1 MKILLTPAKSI
12 QTEGIKAEVFSE
24 MPRFVSE
31 SEKLVKKLK
40 KLKPKALASLMD
52 ISMDLAN
59 LNHTRFLQWSTELQ
73 EEWLPAAAIFTGEA
87 YKGLNYNELSETNKQ
102 RAQERLRILSG
113 LYGLLKPADLILP
126 YRLEMG
132 TPFQP
137 TPKETSLYSFWRP
150 KLTKSL
156 ASELSSDEII
166 INLASAEYSKA
177 LDFKKLKN
185 RVITPT
191 FKEFKN
197 GKFSTVMIF
206 AKHARGSMS
215 RYLIENNLEDIE
227 QLKTYNVDNYEF
239 NEAQSSENEWI
250 FVR

>member
-1 MKILLTPAKSI
+1 MKILLSPAKSI

-59 LNHTRFLQWSTELQ
+59 LNHSRFQQWSTEVQ

-150 KLTKSL
+150 KLTKFL

-177 LDFKKLKN
+177 LDFKNLKN

-215 RYLIENNLEDIE
+215 RYLIENDLEDIE

>member
-1 MKILLTPAKSI
+1 
-12 QTEGIKAEVFSE
+12 
-24 MPRFVSE
+24 MPRFVSD

-40 KLKPKALASLMD
+40 KLKPKAVASLMD

-59 LNHTRFLQWSTELQ
+59 LNYSRFQQWSTELQ
-73 EEWLPAAAIFTGEA
+73 KEWLPAAAIFTGEA

-102 RAQERLRILSG
+102 KAQERLRILSG

-215 RYLIENNLEDIE
+215 RYLIENDFEDIE

-239 NEAQSSENEWI
+239 NEAQSSENEWV

>member
-1 MKILLTPAKSI
+1 MKILLSPAKSI

-24 MPRFVSE
+24 MPGFVTD

-40 KLKPKALASLMD
+40 KLKPKALAALMD

-59 LNHTRFLQWSTELQ
+59 LNHLRFQNWSTELH

-87 YKGLNYNELSETNKQ
+87 YKGLNYNELTERSKHK
-102 RAQERLRILSG
+102 AQERLRILSG
-113 LYGLLKPADLILP
+113 LYGLIKPADLILP

-150 KLTKSL
+150 KLTKQL
-156 ASELSSDEII
+156 ASELNPNEII
-166 INLASAEYSKA
+166 VNLASAEYSKA
-177 LDFKKLKN
+177 IDFKKLKN

-206 AKHARGSMS
+206 AKHARGKMT
-215 RYLIENNLEDIE
+215 RYLIENDLINIE
-227 QLKTYNVDNYEF
+227 ELKLYSIDNYEF
-239 NEAQSSENEWI
+239 SANQSTENEWVFI
-250 FVR
+250 R

>member
-24 MPRFVSE
+24 MPRFILD

-102 RAQERLRILSG
+102 RGQERLRILSG

>member
-1 MKILLTPAKSI
+1 MKILLSPAKSI
-12 QTEGIKAEVFSE
+12 QTEGITAEVFSE
-24 MPRFVSE
+24 MPRFISD

-40 KLKPKALASLMD
+40 KLKPKALAVLMD

-59 LNHTRFLQWSTELQ
+59 LNHARFQLWSTEIQ

-87 YKGLNYNELSETNKQ
+87 YKGLNYTELSEANK
-102 RAQERLRILSG
+102 RKAQDRLRILSG

-132 TPFQP
+132 TPFQA
-137 TPKETSLYSFWRP
+137 TQKETSLNSFWRP

-156 ASELSSDEII
+156 AGELSSDEII

-177 LDFKKLKN
+177 IDFKKVKN
-185 RVITPT
+185 RVITPI

-215 RYLIENNLEDIE
+215 RYLIENDLEDIE
-227 QLKTYNVDNYEF
+227 QLKTYNLDNYEF
-239 NEAQSSENEWI
+239 NEAQSSENEWV

>member
-1 MKILLTPAKSI
+1 MKILLSPAKSI

-24 MPRFVSE
+24 MPRFVSD

-59 LNHTRFLQWSTELQ
+59 LNHSRFQQWSTEVQ

-102 RAQERLRILSG
+102 RGQERLRILSG

-150 KLTKSL
+150 KLTKFL

-177 LDFKKLKN
+177 LDFKNLKN

-215 RYLIENNLEDIE
+215 RYLIENDLEDIE

>member
-1 MKILLTPAKSI
+1 MKILLSPAKSI

-24 MPRFVSE
+24 IPRFISD

-177 LDFKKLKN
+177 LDFKNLKN

-215 RYLIENNLEDIE
+215 RYLIENDLEDIE

>member
-1 MKILLTPAKSI
+1 MKILLSPAKSI

-24 MPRFVSE
+24 MPRFVSD

-40 KLKPKALASLMD
+40 KLKPKALAALMD

-59 LNHTRFLQWSTELQ
+59 LNHSRFQQWSTELQ
-73 EEWLPAAAIFTGEA
+73 EEWLPSAAIFIGEA

-132 TPFQP
+132 TLFQA

-156 ASELSSDEII
+156 AIELRSDEII

-177 LDFKKLKN
+177 IDFKKLKN

-215 RYLIENNLEDIE
+215 RYLIENDLEDIE
-227 QLKTYNVDNYEF
+227 QLKAYNVDNYEF
-239 NEAQSSENEWI
+239 DAKQSTENEWV

>member
-1 MKILLTPAKSI
+1 MKILLSPAKSI

-24 MPRFVSE
+24 MPRFISD

-59 LNHTRFLQWSTELQ
+59 LNHSRFQQWSTEVQ

-102 RAQERLRILSG
+102 RGQERLRILSG

-150 KLTKSL
+150 KLTKFL

-177 LDFKKLKN
+177 LDFKNLKN

-215 RYLIENNLEDIE
+215 RYLIENDLEDIE

>member
-1 MKILLTPAKSI
+1 MKILLSPAKSI

-24 MPRFVSE
+24 MPRFVSD

-40 KLKPKALASLMD
+40 KLKPKALAALMD

-59 LNHTRFLQWSTELQ
+59 LNHSRFQQWSTELQ
-73 EEWLPAAAIFTGEA
+73 EEWLPSAAIFIGEA

-132 TPFQP
+132 TLFQA

-177 LDFKKLKN
+177 IDFKKLKN

-215 RYLIENNLEDIE
+215 RYLIENDLEDIE
-227 QLKTYNVDNYEF
+227 QLKAYNVDNYEF
-239 NEAQSSENEWI
+239 DAKQSTENEWVFI
-250 FVR
+250 R

>member
-1 MKILLTPAKSI
+1 MKILLSPAKSI

-24 MPRFVSE
+24 MPRFILD

-239 NEAQSSENEWI
+239 NEAQSSENEWV

>member
-1 MKILLTPAKSI
+1 MKILLSPAKSI

-24 MPRFVSE
+24 MPRFISD

-59 LNHTRFLQWSTELQ
+59 LNQTRFLKWSTELQ

-102 RAQERLRILSG
+102 RGQERLRILSG

-150 KLTKSL
+150 KLTKFL

-177 LDFKKLKN
+177 LDFKNLKN
-185 RVITPT
+185 
-191 FKEFKN
+191 
-197 GKFSTVMIF
+197 
-206 AKHARGSMS
+206 
-215 RYLIENNLEDIE
+215 L
-227 QLKTYNVDNYEF
+227 YN
-239 NEAQSSENEWI
+239 SLWI
-250 FVR
+250 LR

>member
-1 MKILLTPAKSI
+1 MKILLSPAKSI
-12 QTEGIKAEVFSE
+12 HTEGIQAEVFSE
-24 MPRFVSE
+24 MPRFVSD

-40 KLKPKALASLMD
+40 KLKPKAVAKLMD

-59 LNHTRFLQWSTELQ
+59 LNHTRFQLWSTEIQ

-87 YKGLNYNELSETNKQ
+87 YKGLNYNELSVTNKQ
-102 RAQERLRILSG
+102 RAQDRLRILSG

-137 TPKETSLYSFWRP
+137 TPKESSLNSFWRP

-215 RYLIENNLEDIE
+215 RYLIESDLEDIE

-239 NEAQSSENEWI
+239 NEAQSSENEWVFI
-250 FVR
+250 R

>member
-1 MKILLTPAKSI
+1 MKILLSPAKSI

-24 MPRFVSE
+24 IPRFISD

-150 KLTKSL
+150 KLTKFL

-177 LDFKKLKN
+177 LDFKNLKN

-215 RYLIENNLEDIE
+215 RYLIENDLEDIE

-239 NEAQSSENEWI
+239 NEAQSSENEWV

>member
-1 MKILLTPAKSI
+1 MKILLSPAKSI

-24 MPRFVSE
+24 MPRFVSD

-40 KLKPKALASLMD
+40 KLKPKALAALMD

-59 LNHTRFLQWSTELQ
+59 LNHSRFQQWSTELQ
-73 EEWLPAAAIFTGEA
+73 EEWLPSAAIFIGEA

-132 TPFQP
+132 TLFQA

-156 ASELSSDEII
+156 AIELRSDEII

-177 LDFKKLKN
+177 IDFKKLKN

-215 RYLIENNLEDIE
+215 RYLIENDLEDIE

-239 NEAQSSENEWI
+239 NKAQSSENEWV

>member
-1 MKILLTPAKSI
+1 
-12 QTEGIKAEVFSE
+12 
-24 MPRFVSE
+24 
-31 SEKLVKKLK
+31 VKKLK

-102 RAQERLRILSG
+102 RGQERLRILSG

-150 KLTKSL
+150 KLTKFL

-177 LDFKKLKN
+177 LDFKNLKN

-215 RYLIENNLEDIE
+215 RYLIENDLEDIE

>member
-1 MKILLTPAKSI
+1 MKILLSPAKSI
-12 QTEGIKAEVFSE
+12 QTEGIKAEFFSE
-24 MPRFVSE
+24 MPRFVSD

-40 KLKPKALASLMD
+40 KMKPKALASLMD

-59 LNHTRFLQWSTELQ
+59 LNYSRFQQWSTELQ
-73 EEWLPAAAIFTGEA
+73 KEWLPAAAIFTGEA

-102 RAQERLRILSG
+102 KAQERLRILSG

-191 FKEFKN
+191 FKEFQN

-206 AKHARGSMS
+206 AKHTRGSMS
-215 RYLIENNLEDIE
+215 RYLIENDLEDIE
-227 QLKTYNVDNYEF
+227 QLKTYNVENYEF
-239 NEAQSSENEWI
+239 NEAQSSENEWV

>member
-1 MKILLTPAKSI
+1 
-12 QTEGIKAEVFSE
+12 
-24 MPRFVSE
+24 
-31 SEKLVKKLK
+31 
-40 KLKPKALASLMD
+40 
-52 ISMDLAN
+52 
-59 LNHTRFLQWSTELQ
+59 
-73 EEWLPAAAIFTGEA
+73 
-87 YKGLNYNELSETNKQ
+87 
-102 RAQERLRILSG
+102 
-113 LYGLLKPADLILP
+113 LLKPADLILP

-132 TPFQP
+132 TLFQA

-156 ASELSSDEII
+156 AIELRSDEII

-177 LDFKKLKN
+177 IDFKKLKN

-215 RYLIENNLEDIE
+215 RYLIENDLEDIE

-239 NEAQSSENEWI
+239 NKAQSSENEWV

>member
-1 MKILLTPAKSI
+1 MKILLSPAKSI

-24 MPRFVSE
+24 MPRFILD

-73 EEWLPAAAIFTGEA
+73 EEWLPTAAIFTGEA

-102 RAQERLRILSG
+102 RGQERLRILSG

-132 TPFQP
+132 TPFQA

-239 NEAQSSENEWI
+239 NEAQSSENEWV

>member
-1 MKILLTPAKSI
+1 MKILLSPAKSI

-24 MPRFVSE
+24 MPRFVSD

-59 LNHTRFLQWSTELQ
+59 LNHTRFQLWSTERQ
-73 EEWLPAAAIFTGEA
+73 DEWLPAAAIFTGEA
-87 YKGLNYNELSETNKQ
+87 YKGLNYNELSENNKQ
-102 RAQERLRILSG
+102 RAQDRLRILSG

-132 TPFQP
+132 TPFQAP
-137 TPKETSLYSFWRP
+137 PKETSLYSFWRP

-177 LDFKKLKN
+177 IDFKKLKN

-215 RYLIENNLEDIE
+215 RYLIENNLENIE

-239 NEAQSSENEWI
+239 NEAQSSENEWV

>member
-1 MKILLTPAKSI
+1 MKILLSPAKSI

-59 LNHTRFLQWSTELQ
+59 LNQTRFLKWSTELQ

-102 RAQERLRILSG
+102 RGQERLRILSG

-150 KLTKSL
+150 KLTKFL

-177 LDFKKLKN
+177 LDFKNLKI

-215 RYLIENNLEDIE
+215 RYLIENDLEDIE

>member
-1 MKILLTPAKSI
+1 MKILLSPAKSI

-24 MPRFVSE
+24 MPRFISD

-59 LNHTRFLQWSTELQ
+59 LNHTRFLKWSTELQ

-102 RAQERLRILSG
+102 RGQERLRILSG

-150 KLTKSL
+150 KLTKFL

-177 LDFKKLKN
+177 LDFKNLKN

-215 RYLIENNLEDIE
+215 RYLIENDLEDIE

>member
-1 MKILLTPAKSI
+1 MKILLSPAKSI

-24 MPRFVSE
+24 MPRFVSD
-31 SEKLVKKLK
+31 SEKLVKILK

-59 LNHTRFLQWSTELQ
+59 LNHSRFQQWSTEVQ

-102 RAQERLRILSG
+102 RGQERLRILSG

-150 KLTKSL
+150 KLTKFL

-177 LDFKKLKN
+177 LDFKNLKN

-215 RYLIENNLEDIE
+215 RYLIENDLEDIE

>member
-1 MKILLTPAKSI
+1 MKILLSPAKSI
-12 QTEGIKAEVFSE
+12 QTEGIQAEVFSE
-24 MPRFVSE
+24 MPRFVSD

-40 KLKPKALASLMD
+40 KLKPKAVAKLMD

-59 LNHTRFLQWSTELQ
+59 LNYSRFQLWSTELQ
-73 EEWLPAAAIFTGEA
+73 KEWLPAAAIFTGEA

-102 RAQERLRILSG
+102 KAQERLRILSG

-132 TPFQP
+132 TPFQA

-239 NEAQSSENEWI
+239 NEAQSSENEWV

>member
-1 MKILLTPAKSI
+1 MKILLSPAKSI

-24 MPRFVSE
+24 IPRFISD

-150 KLTKSL
+150 KLTKFL
-156 ASELSSDEII
+156 ANELSSDEII

-177 LDFKKLKN
+177 LDFKNLKN

-215 RYLIENNLEDIE
+215 RYLIENDLEDIE

>member
-1 MKILLTPAKSI
+1 MKILLSPAKSI

-24 MPRFVSE
+24 MPRFISD

-59 LNHTRFLQWSTELQ
+59 LNQTRFLKWSTELQ

-102 RAQERLRILSG
+102 RGQERLRILSG

-150 KLTKSL
+150 KLTKFL

-177 LDFKKLKN
+177 LDFKNLKN

-215 RYLIENNLEDIE
+215 RYLIENDLEDIE

-239 NEAQSSENEWI
+239 NEAQSSENEWV

>member
-1 MKILLTPAKSI
+1 MKILLSPAKSI

-24 MPRFVSE
+24 MPRFILD

-102 RAQERLRILSG
+102 RGQERLRILSG

-150 KLTKSL
+150 KLTKFL

-177 LDFKKLKN
+177 LDFKNLKN

-215 RYLIENNLEDIE
+215 RYLIENDLEDIE

>member
-1 MKILLTPAKSI
+1 MKILLSPAKSI

-40 KLKPKALASLMD
+40 KLKPKTLASLMD

-59 LNHTRFLQWSTELQ
+59 LNHTRFQQWSIEPQ
-73 EEWLPAAAIFTGEA
+73 DEWLPAAAIFTGEA
-87 YKGLNYNELSETNKQ
+87 YKGLNYNELSETDKQ
-102 RAQERLRILSG
+102 KAQERLRILSG

-137 TPKETSLYSFWRP
+137 TPKESSLYSFWRP

-239 NEAQSSENEWI
+239 NDTQSSENEWV

>member
-1 MKILLTPAKSI
+1 MKILLSPAKSI

-24 MPRFVSE
+24 MPRFILD

-102 RAQERLRILSG
+102 RGQERLRILSG

-156 ASELSSDEII
+156 ASELSLDEII

-239 NEAQSSENEWI
+239 NEAQSSENEWV

>member
-1 MKILLTPAKSI
+1 MKILLSPAKSI

-24 MPRFVSE
+24 MPRFISD

-59 LNHTRFLQWSTELQ
+59 LNQTRFLKWSTELQ

-102 RAQERLRILSG
+102 RGQERLRILSG

-150 KLTKSL
+150 KLTKFL

-177 LDFKKLKN
+177 LDFKNLKN

-215 RYLIENNLEDIE
+215 RYLIENDLEDIE

>member
-1 MKILLTPAKSI
+1 MKILLSPAKSI

-24 MPRFVSE
+24 MPRFILD

-102 RAQERLRILSG
+102 RGQERLRILSG

-150 KLTKSL
+150 KLTKLL

-177 LDFKKLKN
+177 IDFKKLKN

-206 AKHARGSMS
+206 AKHARGRMT
-215 RYLIENNLEDIE
+215 RHLIENDLEDIE

-239 NEAQSSENEWI
+239 NEAQSSENEWV